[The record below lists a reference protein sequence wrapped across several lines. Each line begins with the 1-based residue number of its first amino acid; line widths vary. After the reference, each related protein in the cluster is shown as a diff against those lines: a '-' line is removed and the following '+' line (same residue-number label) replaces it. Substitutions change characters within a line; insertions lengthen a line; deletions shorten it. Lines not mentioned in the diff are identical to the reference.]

1 MMMTARK
8 KGKHTMKKWI
18 FSVLLMFCTI
28 PAVAQESNDNIFKGR
43 IENAE
48 YQVWIE
54 MNFYENN
61 VKVPQQAVLGELPG
75 YFGAKRDS
83 RKWPILDADIKGN
96 TATITLVNDYGSED
110 LVATLTHNAD
120 GTYTLVQK
128 SGSTLKIAV
137 NNKWVKIPKKLVLK
151 KP

>member
-1 MMMTARK
+1 
-8 KGKHTMKKWI
+8 MKKWI
-18 FSVLLMFCTI
+18 FSVLLIMLCTMT
-28 PAVAQESNDNIFKGR
+28 AAAQESTDSIFKGR

-83 RKWPILDADIKGN
+83 RKWLILDTDIKGN
-96 TATITLVNDYGSED
+96 IATITLVNDYGSED
-110 LVATLTHNAD
+110 LIATLTRNAD
-120 GTYTLVQK
+120 GTYTLAQK

>member
-1 MMMTARK
+1 MK
-8 KGKHTMKKWI
+8 TMKKWI
-18 FSVLLMFCTI
+18 FSALLVLCSMT
-28 PAVAQESNDNIFKGR
+28 AAAQEESTDSIFKGR
-43 IENAE
+43 IENAD

-54 MNFYENN
+54 MNFYDNN

-83 RKWPILDADIKGN
+83 RKWLILDTDIKGN

-110 LVATLTHNAD
+110 LVATLTRNAD

-151 KP
+151 

>member
-1 MMMTARK
+1 
-8 KGKHTMKKWI
+8 MKKWI
-18 FSVLLMFCTI
+18 FSVLLIMLCTMT
-28 PAVAQESNDNIFKGR
+28 AAAQESTDSIFKGR

-61 VKVPQQAVLGELPG
+61 VKVPQQTVLGELPG

-83 RKWPILDADIKGN
+83 RKWLILDTDIKGN
-96 TATITLVNDYGSED
+96 IATITLVNDYGSED
-110 LVATLTHNAD
+110 LVATLTRNAD
-120 GTYTLVQK
+120 GTYTLAQK

-137 NNKWVKIPKKLVLK
+137 NNKWVKIPKKLVFK
-151 KP
+151 

>member
-1 MMMTARK
+1 
-8 KGKHTMKKWI
+8 MKKWI
-18 FSVLLMFCTI
+18 FSVLLIMLCTMT
-28 PAVAQESNDNIFKGR
+28 AAAQESTDSIFKGR

-83 RKWPILDADIKGN
+83 RKWLILDTDIKGN
-96 TATITLVNDYGSED
+96 IATITLVNDYGSED
-110 LVATLTHNAD
+110 LVATLTRNSD
-120 GTYTLVQK
+120 GTYTLAQK

-137 NNKWVKIPKKLVLK
+137 NNKWVKIPKKLVFK
-151 KP
+151 

>member
-1 MMMTARK
+1 
-8 KGKHTMKKWI
+8 MKKWI
-18 FSVLLMFCTI
+18 FSVLLIMLCTMT
-28 PAVAQESNDNIFKGR
+28 AAAQESTDSIFKGR

-75 YFGAKRDS
+75 YFGAKRDR
-83 RKWPILDADIKGN
+83 RKWLILDTDIKGN
-96 TATITLVNDYGSED
+96 IATITLVNDYGSED
-110 LVATLTHNAD
+110 LVATLTRNAD
-120 GTYTLVQK
+120 GTYTLAQK

-137 NNKWVKIPKKLVLK
+137 NNKWVKIPKKLVFK
-151 KP
+151 

>member
-1 MMMTARK
+1 MSLK
-8 KGKHTMKKWI
+8 KNRDSTMKKWI
-18 FSVLLMFCTI
+18 FSLLLIMLCTMT
-28 PAVAQESNDNIFKGR
+28 AAAQENTDSIFKGR

-83 RKWPILDADIKGN
+83 RKWLILDTDIKGN
-96 TATITLVNDYGSED
+96 IATITLVNDYGSED
-110 LVATLTHNAD
+110 LVATLTRNAD
-120 GTYTLVQK
+120 GTYTLAQK

-137 NNKWVKIPKKLVLK
+137 NNKWVKIPKKLVFK
-151 KP
+151 

>member
-1 MMMTARK
+1 MTARK
-8 KGKHTMKKWI
+8 IGKHTMKKWI
-18 FSVLLMFCTI
+18 FSLLLIMLCTMT
-28 PAVAQESNDNIFKGR
+28 AAAQENTDSIFKGR

-83 RKWPILDADIKGN
+83 RKWLILDTDIKGN
-96 TATITLVNDYGSED
+96 IATITLVNDYGSED
-110 LVATLTHNAD
+110 LVATLTRNAD
-120 GTYTLVQK
+120 GTYTLAQK

-137 NNKWVKIPKKLVLK
+137 NNKWVKIPKKLVFK
-151 KP
+151 

>member
-1 MMMTARK
+1 
-8 KGKHTMKKWI
+8 
-18 FSVLLMFCTI
+18 
-28 PAVAQESNDNIFKGR
+28 
-43 IENAE
+43 
-48 YQVWIE
+48 

-83 RKWPILDADIKGN
+83 RKWLILDTDIKGN
-96 TATITLVNDYGSED
+96 IATITLVNDYGSED
-110 LVATLTHNAD
+110 LIATLTRNAD
-120 GTYTLVQK
+120 GTYTLAQK